1 MRLVIS
7 PLAAYRLREIQA
19 HIALDGNLNAAL
31 RVVLRIRQ
39 TAEILTDF
47 PELGPRW
54 RGGRTRALVVSG
66 LPYRL
71 HYRVDPDMVEILTVS
86 HTSQKP
92 QRFR

>member
-1 MRLVIS
+1 MKLIIS
-7 PLAAYRLREIQA
+7 PLAAHRLREIQA

-54 RGGRTRALVVSG
+54 RGGQTRVLVVSG

-71 HYRVDPDMVEILTVS
+71 HYRVEGGVVENLTVS

-92 QRFR
+92 RRFL

>member
-1 MRLVIS
+1 MKLIIS

-47 PELGPRW
+47 PELGPKW
-54 RGGRTRALVVSG
+54 LGGATRVLVVSG

-71 HYRVDPDMVEILTVS
+71 HYRVAMDSIQILTVS

-92 QRFR
+92 QRFF